1 MSGESQRI
9 LIVDDEIQIRRLL
22 RIGLEAHGFDVLE
35 ATTVREGIA
44 RCADSNPDLVILDLG
59 LPDRDGRDL
68 IGEVRAWSK
77 LPILVLSVRSSEK
90 DKVDALDRG
99 GSDYVSKPFSM
110 AELLAR
116 VRALLR
122 DRPREDDENS
132 VYQVGLLQLDVPRH
146 RVTLDGRIVKLSRKE
161 FDLLHLLVLHAGRVV
176 THKQLLREIWGRVHE
191 DDTQYLRVYV
201 GQLREKLG
209 DDPARPRFIA
219 NEPGVGYRFIEPD

>member
-1 MSGESQRI
+1 MSERVRRI
-9 LIVDDEIQIRRLL
+9 LVVDDEDQLRRLL
-22 RIGLEAHGFDVLE
+22 RIGLEAHGFAVIE
-35 ATTVREGIA
+35 ATTMREGIA

-59 LPDRDGRDL
+59 LPDRDGCHL
-68 IGEVRAWSK
+68 IDEVRAWSRV
-77 LPILVLSVRSSEK
+77 PILVLSVRSAEK

-122 DRPREDDENS
+122 DRPRESDEIS
-132 VYQVGLLQLDVPRH
+132 VYKVGSVELDLPRR
-146 RVTLDGRIVKLSRKE
+146 RVTIAGRVLKLSRKE
-161 FDLLHLLVLHAGRVV
+161 FDLLHFLLAHAGRVV

-191 DDTQYLRVYV
+191 SDTQYLRVYV
-201 GQLREKLG
+201 AQLREKLG

-219 NEPGVGYRFIEPD
+219 NEPGIGYRFIEPE